1 MDDGKRLRSVFDKVT
16 ELDEV
21 DLTGFSGVSAADW
34 HDFRYGAAE
43 VFASHPIDEG
53 CRLSSEQ

>member
-1 MDDGKRLRSVFDKVT
+1 MFDKVT

-34 HDFRYGAAE
+34 HDFGYGAAE
-43 VFASHPIDEG
+43 VFASHLIDEG
-53 CRLSSEQ
+53 CRLSSVQ